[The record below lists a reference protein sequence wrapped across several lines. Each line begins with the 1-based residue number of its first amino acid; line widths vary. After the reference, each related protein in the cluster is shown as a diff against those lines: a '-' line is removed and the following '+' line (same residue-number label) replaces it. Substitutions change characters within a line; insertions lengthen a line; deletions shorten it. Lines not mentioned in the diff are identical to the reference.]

1 MRGFSRSLV
10 YLIIFA
16 IVAVICGVFVVNAI
30 NRPIAAKTASYTAKF
45 TNVSGLRVGNDV
57 RMFGVPVG
65 KVTAIDLEQKRAEGD
80 GSMTTDA
87 KVKFTLDKKQSIY
100 GDTKLAI
107 RYLNLT
113 GIRYIDVQQGTS
125 SGPTQRPK
133 DVITTAQTIPSFDVT
148 QIFKGFAPVLQA
160 MDPNDI
166 NHFANSMLALVQGD
180 GSGFGDIISSL
191 SKVVKFAD
199 DRQQIIN
206 TLVANLKT
214 LSDSLGG
221 KSSYLNPIIGY
232 VGQASQIMFGTTEQ
246 FRELSNTGGP
256 VFAALD
262 NLLAAVGIQ
271 PGTTADF
278 HAFAKQLLPAAE
290 SVIGLLG
297 LTPGILNT
305 LNQVLPASGTP
316 ATLNCSKGRAQ
327 LPSDVAL
334 FLRGTQVTLCNR

>member
-1 MRGFSRSLV
+1 MRGFTKSLV

-16 IVAVICGVFVVNAI
+16 VVAVICGVFVVNAI
-30 NRPIAAKTASYTAKF
+30 NRPLAASTNSYTAKF

-57 RMFGVPVG
+57 RMYGVQVG
-65 KVTAIDLEQKRAEGD
+65 KVTAIDLEQKRTGTD
-80 GSMTTDA
+80 GSMSTDA
-87 KVKFTLDKKQSIY
+87 KVKFTLDKRQSIY

-113 GIRYIDVQQGTS
+113 GIRYVDVQQAAS
-125 SGPTQRPK
+125 SGPTERPK
-133 DVITTAQTIPSFDVT
+133 DIIDTSQTIPSFDVT

-160 MDPNDI
+160 MSPDDI

-180 GSGFGDIISSL
+180 GSGFGDIIGSL
-191 SKVVKFAD
+191 TKVVKFTD

-206 TLVANLKT
+206 TLVANLRT
-214 LSDSLGG
+214 LSDTLGG
-221 KSSYLNPIIGY
+221 NSSYLTPIIDY
-232 VGQASQIMFGTTEQ
+232 LGQAGDIIFGVTQQ
-246 FRELSNTGGP
+246 FRELSETGGP

-262 NLLAAVGIQ
+262 NLLASVGLQ
-271 PGTTADF
+271 PGGTADF
-278 HAFAKQLLPAAE
+278 HKIVQQILPALQ
-290 SVIGLLG
+290 SMIGLLG

-305 LNQVLPASGTP
+305 LNGIIPASGTP